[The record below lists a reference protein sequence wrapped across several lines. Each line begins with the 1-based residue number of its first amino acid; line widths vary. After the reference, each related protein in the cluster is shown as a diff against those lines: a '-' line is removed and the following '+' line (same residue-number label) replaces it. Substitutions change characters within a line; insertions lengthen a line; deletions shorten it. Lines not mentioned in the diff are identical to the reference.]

1 MEIRHFSGEKEGKM
15 TMKKPNT
22 TANTATKAKRYD
34 GEGTIRVRED
44 GRWEYRISLGL
55 VEGKYKYK
63 SFYAKSERS

>member
-1 MEIRHFSGEKEGKM
+1 MINKVQWSMEIRHFSGEKEGKM

-44 GRWEYRISLGL
+44 GRWEDRSSLGR
-55 VEGKYKYK
+55 VEGK
-63 SFYAKSERS
+63 

>member
-1 MEIRHFSGEKEGKM
+1 M

-44 GRWEYRISLGL
+44 GR
-55 VEGKYKYK
+55 
-63 SFYAKSERS
+63 